1 MAYTYDDFVKAA
13 NQSGLMGQFSQDD
26 LNLAQKYPEF
36 GLSVLSLKKDYNNA
50 ATAEQ
55 RLLANQAAN
64 ELRKSYGNYSGG
76 ADGGSFRLESKLNRR
91 SDDLLDQLG
100 SFGSF
105 SYDEAPAY
113 ENAFAQQQKDLLD
126 RILNREDFSWSKET
140 DPQWSSYKKSY
151 LREGDRA
158 TANALAQASAASG
171 GRPSS
176 YAVNAATQAGD
187 YYATKLND
195 VIPTLYQQAYER
207 YLDEYNMKLKDL
219 NAVNQQE
226 QLDYAKYL
234 DRLGQFN
241 TDRGFAYQNYADD
254 YDRLRSQLAD
264 VQGQDQIDYA
274 RYLDETS
281 RQQTAQD
288 SIRSQVDAIL
298 AAGGS
303 PSANLVS
310 ESGYSSEYVKAL
322 EDAYRKQ
329 EAEKA
334 AKKSGS
340 GGGSTRRSGGTSGGN
355 TTDGN
360 ESGLDYQGL
369 FEAAKKSGNPKS
381 WLAQKAN
388 YQKFGFTSSSGLYSD
403 YETWLENGGVSNSS
417 KTMAQGPFIALLSG
431 FNTSLKNGEGER
443 ILSTLDKTWPMMTS
457 EQKAEMQKLLKQ
469 YGYSYEEG

>member
-50 ATAEQ
+50 TTAEQ

-76 ADGGSFRLESKLNRR
+76 ADGGSSRLESKLNRR

-105 SYDEAPAY
+105 SYGEAPTY
-113 ENAFAQQQKDLLD
+113 ENTFAQQQKDLLD

-176 YAVNAATQAGD
+176 HAVNAATQAGD

-274 RYLDETS
+274 RYLDEAS

-329 EAEKA
+329 GAEKA

-340 GGGSTRRSGGTSGGN
+340 GGGGTMSLTTAKAMAKEGQFTDTVLN
-355 TTDGN
+355 T
-360 ESGLDYQGL
+360 LR
-369 FEAAKKSGNPKS
+369 
-381 WLAQKAN
+381 KA
-388 YQKFGFTSSSGLYSD
+388 GFTDD
-403 YETWLENGGVSNSS
+403 YIAQVYGYTGFGTGRDKLGYDEDEGIFTWNGRRYNS
-417 KTMAQGPFIALLSG
+417 PEALAEDLDRANLTDTEKATISRRLKASG
-431 FNTSLKNGEGER
+431 FNITF
-443 ILSTLDKTWPMMTS
+443 
-457 EQKAEMQKLLKQ
+457 
-469 YGYSYEEG
+469 

>member
-50 ATAEQ
+50 TTAEQ

-76 ADGGSFRLESKLNRR
+76 VDGGSFRLESKLNRR
-91 SDDLLDQLG
+91 SDDLLGQIG

-105 SYDEAPAY
+105 SYDEAPTY
-113 ENAFAQQQKDLLD
+113 ENTFAQQQKDLLD

-158 TANALAQASAASG
+158 TANTLAQASAASG

-176 YAVNAATQAGD
+176 HAVNAATQAGD

-274 RYLDETS
+274 RYLDEVS
-281 RQQTAQD
+281 RRQTAQD

-340 GGGSTRRSGGTSGGN
+340 GGGGTMSLTTAKAMAKEGQFTDTVLN
-355 TTDGN
+355 T
-360 ESGLDYQGL
+360 LR
-369 FEAAKKSGNPKS
+369 
-381 WLAQKAN
+381 KA
-388 YQKFGFTSSSGLYSD
+388 GFTDD
-403 YETWLENGGVSNSS
+403 YIAQVYGYTGFGTGRDKLGYDEDEGIFTWNGRRYNS
-417 KTMAQGPFIALLSG
+417 PEALAEDLDRANLTDAEKATISRRLKASG
-431 FNTSLKNGEGER
+431 FNITF
-443 ILSTLDKTWPMMTS
+443 
-457 EQKAEMQKLLKQ
+457 
-469 YGYSYEEG
+469 

>member
-50 ATAEQ
+50 TTAEQ

-105 SYDEAPAY
+105 SYGEAPTY
-113 ENAFAQQQKDLLD
+113 ENTFAQQQKDLLD

-176 YAVNAATQAGD
+176 HAVNAATQAGD

-219 NAVNQQE
+219 NTVNQQE
-226 QLDYAKYL
+226 RLDYAKYL

-274 RYLDETS
+274 RYLDEAS
-281 RQQTAQD
+281 RRQTAQD

-322 EDAYRKQ
+322 EDAYHKQ

-340 GGGSTRRSGGTSGGN
+340 GGGGTMSLTTAKAMAKEGQFTDTVLN
-355 TTDGN
+355 T
-360 ESGLDYQGL
+360 LR
-369 FEAAKKSGNPKS
+369 
-381 WLAQKAN
+381 KA
-388 YQKFGFTSSSGLYSD
+388 GFTDD
-403 YETWLENGGVSNSS
+403 YIAQVYGYTGFGTGRDKLGYDEDEGIFTWNGRRYNS
-417 KTMAQGPFIALLSG
+417 PEALAEDLDRANLTDAEKATISRRLKASG
-431 FNTSLKNGEGER
+431 FNITF
-443 ILSTLDKTWPMMTS
+443 
-457 EQKAEMQKLLKQ
+457 
-469 YGYSYEEG
+469 

>member
-76 ADGGSFRLESKLNRR
+76 ADGGNFRLESKLNRR
-91 SDDLLDQLG
+91 ADDLLGQIG

-274 RYLDETS
+274 RYLDEAS

-340 GGGSTRRSGGTSGGN
+340 GGGGTMSLTTAKAMAKEGQFTDTVIN
-355 TTDGN
+355 T
-360 ESGLDYQGL
+360 LR
-369 FEAAKKSGNPKS
+369 
-381 WLAQKAN
+381 KA
-388 YQKFGFTSSSGLYSD
+388 GFTDD
-403 YETWLENGGVSNSS
+403 YIAQVYGYTGFGTGRDKLGYDEDEGIFTWNGRRYNS
-417 KTMAQGPFIALLSG
+417 PEALAEDLDRANLTDAEKATISRRLKASG
-431 FNTSLKNGEGER
+431 FNITF
-443 ILSTLDKTWPMMTS
+443 
-457 EQKAEMQKLLKQ
+457 
-469 YGYSYEEG
+469 

>member
-1 MAYTYDDFVKAA
+1 MAYTYDDFVNAA

-50 ATAEQ
+50 TTAEQ

-76 ADGGSFRLESKLNRR
+76 ADGGSFRLESRLNRR
-91 SDDLLDQLG
+91 SDDLLDQMG

-105 SYDEAPAY
+105 SYDEAPTY
-113 ENAFAQQQKDLLD
+113 ENAYAQQQKDLLD
-126 RILNREDFSWSKET
+126 RILDREDFSWSKET

-171 GRPSS
+171 GRASS

-187 YYATKLND
+187 YYASKLND

-234 DRLGQFN
+234 DRLGQYN

-274 RYLDETS
+274 RYLDEVS

-288 SIRSQVDAIL
+288 SIRGQVDAIL

-334 AKKSGS
+334 AKAAKTSDEEADDTGGDLQDVIDRFNSGDQS
-340 GGGSTRRSGGTSGGN
+340 DEVIAALVAGGYTQQMLEAAGYTGGYFKGAAGYNPSYFNAAMRSMSTMLG
-355 TTDGN
+355 
-360 ESGLDYQGL
+360 QGL
-369 FEAAKKSGNPKS
+369 TDQALSGIESFWSKLS
-381 WLAQKAN
+381 DTQKADV
-388 YQKFGFTSSSGLYSD
+388 Q
-403 YETWLENGGVSNSS
+403 
-417 KTMAQGPFIALLSG
+417 ALL
-431 FNTSLKNGEGER
+431 KR
-443 ILSTLDKTWPMMTS
+443 
-457 EQKAEMQKLLKQ
+457 
-469 YGYSYEEG
+469 YGYSYEED

>member
-50 ATAEQ
+50 TTAEQ

-105 SYDEAPAY
+105 SYGEAPTY
-113 ENAFAQQQKDLLD
+113 ENTFAQQQKDLLD

-274 RYLDETS
+274 RYLDEAS

-340 GGGSTRRSGGTSGGN
+340 GGGGTMSLTTAKAMAKEGQFTDTVLN
-355 TTDGN
+355 T
-360 ESGLDYQGL
+360 LR
-369 FEAAKKSGNPKS
+369 
-381 WLAQKAN
+381 KA
-388 YQKFGFTSSSGLYSD
+388 GFTDD
-403 YETWLENGGVSNSS
+403 YIAQVYGYTGFGTGRDKLGYDEDEGIFTWNGRRYNS
-417 KTMAQGPFIALLSG
+417 PEALAEDLNRANLTDAEKATISRRLKASG
-431 FNTSLKNGEGER
+431 FNITF
-443 ILSTLDKTWPMMTS
+443 
-457 EQKAEMQKLLKQ
+457 
-469 YGYSYEEG
+469 

>member
-91 SDDLLDQLG
+91 ADDLLDQIG

-105 SYDEAPAY
+105 SYDEAPTY

-274 RYLDETS
+274 RYLDEAS

-340 GGGSTRRSGGTSGGN
+340 GGGGTMSLTTAKAMAKEGQFTDAVLN
-355 TTDGN
+355 T
-360 ESGLDYQGL
+360 LR
-369 FEAAKKSGNPKS
+369 
-381 WLAQKAN
+381 KA
-388 YQKFGFTSSSGLYSD
+388 GFTDD
-403 YETWLENGGVSNSS
+403 YIAQVYGYTGFGTGRDKLGYDEDEGIFTWNGRRYNS
-417 KTMAQGPFIALLSG
+417 PEALAEDLDRANLTDAEKATISRRLKASG
-431 FNTSLKNGEGER
+431 FNITF
-443 ILSTLDKTWPMMTS
+443 
-457 EQKAEMQKLLKQ
+457 
-469 YGYSYEEG
+469 

>member
-50 ATAEQ
+50 TTAEQ

-105 SYDEAPAY
+105 SYGEAPTY
-113 ENAFAQQQKDLLD
+113 ENTFAQQQKDLLD

-158 TANALAQASAASG
+158 TANALAKASAASG

-274 RYLDETS
+274 RYLDEAS

-340 GGGSTRRSGGTSGGN
+340 GGGGTMSLTTAKAMAKEGRFTDTVLN
-355 TTDGN
+355 T
-360 ESGLDYQGL
+360 LR
-369 FEAAKKSGNPKS
+369 
-381 WLAQKAN
+381 KA
-388 YQKFGFTSSSGLYSD
+388 GFTDD
-403 YETWLENGGVSNSS
+403 YIAQVYGYTGFGTGRDKLGYDEDEGIFTWNGRRYNS
-417 KTMAQGPFIALLSG
+417 PEALAEDLDRANLTDAEKATISRRLKASG
-431 FNTSLKNGEGER
+431 FNITF
-443 ILSTLDKTWPMMTS
+443 
-457 EQKAEMQKLLKQ
+457 
-469 YGYSYEEG
+469 

>member
-50 ATAEQ
+50 TTAEQ

-105 SYDEAPAY
+105 SYGEAPTY
-113 ENAFAQQQKDLLD
+113 ENTFAQQQKDLLD

-176 YAVNAATQAGD
+176 HAVNAATQAGD

-219 NAVNQQE
+219 NTVNQQE

-274 RYLDETS
+274 RYLDEVS

-340 GGGSTRRSGGTSGGN
+340 GGGGTMSLTTAKEMAKEGQFTDTVLN
-355 TTDGN
+355 T
-360 ESGLDYQGL
+360 LR
-369 FEAAKKSGNPKS
+369 
-381 WLAQKAN
+381 KA
-388 YQKFGFTSSSGLYSD
+388 GFTDD
-403 YETWLENGGVSNSS
+403 YIAQVYGYTGFGTGRDKLGYDEDEGIFTWNGRRYNSPEALEEDLNRANLTDAEKATISRRLE
-417 KTMAQGPFIALLSG
+417 ASG
-431 FNTSLKNGEGER
+431 FNVTS
-443 ILSTLDKTWPMMTS
+443 
-457 EQKAEMQKLLKQ
+457 
-469 YGYSYEEG
+469 

>member
-91 SDDLLDQLG
+91 ADDLLGQIG

-105 SYDEAPAY
+105 SYDEAPTY
-113 ENAFAQQQKDLLD
+113 ENTFAQQQKDLLD

-151 LREGDRA
+151 LREGDHA
-158 TANALAQASAASG
+158 TANALAKASAASG

-219 NAVNQQE
+219 NTVNQQE

-274 RYLDETS
+274 RYLDEAS

-340 GGGSTRRSGGTSGGN
+340 GGGGTMSLTTAKAMAKEGQFTDTVLN
-355 TTDGN
+355 T
-360 ESGLDYQGL
+360 LR
-369 FEAAKKSGNPKS
+369 
-381 WLAQKAN
+381 KA
-388 YQKFGFTSSSGLYSD
+388 GFTDDYIAQVYGYTGFGSGRDKLGYD
-403 YETWLENGGVSNSS
+403 EDEGIFTWNGRRYNS
-417 KTMAQGPFIALLSG
+417 PEALAEDLDRANLTDAEKATISRRLKASG
-431 FNTSLKNGEGER
+431 FNITF
-443 ILSTLDKTWPMMTS
+443 
-457 EQKAEMQKLLKQ
+457 
-469 YGYSYEEG
+469 

>member
-91 SDDLLDQLG
+91 SDDLLDQIG

-105 SYDEAPAY
+105 SYGEAPAY

-219 NAVNQQE
+219 NTVNQQE

-274 RYLDETS
+274 RYLDEVS

-340 GGGSTRRSGGTSGGN
+340 GGGGTMSLTTAKAMAKEGQFTDTVLN
-355 TTDGN
+355 T
-360 ESGLDYQGL
+360 LR
-369 FEAAKKSGNPKS
+369 
-381 WLAQKAN
+381 KA
-388 YQKFGFTSSSGLYSD
+388 GFTDD
-403 YETWLENGGVSNSS
+403 YIAQVYGYTGFGTGRDKLGYDEDEGIFTWNGRRYNS
-417 KTMAQGPFIALLSG
+417 PEALAEDLDRANLTDAEKSTISRRLKASG
-431 FNTSLKNGEGER
+431 FNITF
-443 ILSTLDKTWPMMTS
+443 
-457 EQKAEMQKLLKQ
+457 
-469 YGYSYEEG
+469 

>member
-91 SDDLLDQLG
+91 ADDLLGQIG

-105 SYDEAPAY
+105 SYDEAPTY

-176 YAVNAATQAGD
+176 HAVNAATQAGD

-219 NAVNQQE
+219 NTVNQQE

-274 RYLDETS
+274 RYLDEAS

-340 GGGSTRRSGGTSGGN
+340 GGGGTMSLTTAKAMAKEGQFTDTVLN
-355 TTDGN
+355 T
-360 ESGLDYQGL
+360 LR
-369 FEAAKKSGNPKS
+369 
-381 WLAQKAN
+381 KA
-388 YQKFGFTSSSGLYSD
+388 GFTDD
-403 YETWLENGGVSNSS
+403 YIAQVYGYTGFGTGRDKLGYDEDEGIFTWNGRRYNS
-417 KTMAQGPFIALLSG
+417 PEALAEDLDRANLTDAEKATISRRLKASG
-431 FNTSLKNGEGER
+431 FNITF
-443 ILSTLDKTWPMMTS
+443 
-457 EQKAEMQKLLKQ
+457 
-469 YGYSYEEG
+469 

>member
-1 MAYTYDDFVKAA
+1 MAYTYDDFVNAA

-50 ATAEQ
+50 TTAEQ

-91 SDDLLDQLG
+91 ADDLLDQLG

-105 SYDEAPAY
+105 SYDEAPTY

-126 RILNREDFSWSKET
+126 RILNREDFAWSKET

-158 TANALAQASAASG
+158 TANALAKASAASG

-195 VIPTLYQQAYER
+195 MIPTLYQQAYER

-274 RYLDETS
+274 RYLDEVS

-288 SIRSQVDAIL
+288 SIRGQVDAIL

-340 GGGSTRRSGGTSGGN
+340 GGGGTMSLTTAKAMAKEGQFTDAVLN
-355 TTDGN
+355 T
-360 ESGLDYQGL
+360 LR
-369 FEAAKKSGNPKS
+369 
-381 WLAQKAN
+381 KA
-388 YQKFGFTSSSGLYSD
+388 GFTDD
-403 YETWLENGGVSNSS
+403 YIAQVYGYTGFGTGRDKLGYDEDEGIFTWNGRRYNSPEALAEDLDRANL
-417 KTMAQGPFIALLSG
+417 TDAEQTTIARRLKASG
-431 FNTSLKNGEGER
+431 FNITF
-443 ILSTLDKTWPMMTS
+443 
-457 EQKAEMQKLLKQ
+457 
-469 YGYSYEEG
+469 

>member
-1 MAYTYDDFVKAA
+1 MAYTYDDFVNAA

-50 ATAEQ
+50 TTAEQ

-91 SDDLLDQLG
+91 ADDLLDQLG

-105 SYDEAPAY
+105 SYGEAPTY

-126 RILNREDFSWSKET
+126 RILDREDFAWSKET

-158 TANALAQASAASG
+158 TANALAKASAASG

-195 VIPTLYQQAYER
+195 MIPTLYQQAYER

-274 RYLDETS
+274 RYLDEVS

-288 SIRSQVDAIL
+288 SIRGQVDAIL

-340 GGGSTRRSGGTSGGN
+340 GGGGTMSLTTAKAMAKEGQFTDAVLN
-355 TTDGN
+355 T
-360 ESGLDYQGL
+360 LR
-369 FEAAKKSGNPKS
+369 
-381 WLAQKAN
+381 KA
-388 YQKFGFTSSSGLYSD
+388 GFTDD
-403 YETWLENGGVSNSS
+403 YIAQVYGYTGFGTGRDKLGYDEDEGIFTWNGRRYNSPEALAEDLDRANLADAE
-417 KTMAQGPFIALLSG
+417 KATIARRLKASG
-431 FNTSLKNGEGER
+431 FNITF
-443 ILSTLDKTWPMMTS
+443 
-457 EQKAEMQKLLKQ
+457 
-469 YGYSYEEG
+469 

>member
-26 LNLAQKYPEF
+26 LNLAQKHPEF

-50 ATAEQ
+50 TTAEQ

-91 SDDLLDQLG
+91 ADDLLGQIG

-105 SYDEAPAY
+105 SYDEAPTY
-113 ENAFAQQQKDLLD
+113 ENTFAQQQKDLLD

-158 TANALAQASAASG
+158 TANALAKASAASG

-176 YAVNAATQAGD
+176 HAVNAATQAGD

-219 NAVNQQE
+219 NTVNQQE

-274 RYLDETS
+274 RYLDEAS

-340 GGGSTRRSGGTSGGN
+340 GGGGTMSLTTAKAMAKEGQFTDTVLN
-355 TTDGN
+355 T
-360 ESGLDYQGL
+360 LR
-369 FEAAKKSGNPKS
+369 
-381 WLAQKAN
+381 KA
-388 YQKFGFTSSSGLYSD
+388 GFTDD
-403 YETWLENGGVSNSS
+403 YIAQVYGYTGFGTGRDKLGYDEDEGIFTWNGRRYNS
-417 KTMAQGPFIALLSG
+417 PEALAEDLDRANLTDAEKATISRRLKASG
-431 FNTSLKNGEGER
+431 FNITF
-443 ILSTLDKTWPMMTS
+443 
-457 EQKAEMQKLLKQ
+457 
-469 YGYSYEEG
+469 

>member
-50 ATAEQ
+50 TTAEQ

-91 SDDLLDQLG
+91 ADDLLDQIG

-176 YAVNAATQAGD
+176 HAVNAATQAGD

-274 RYLDETS
+274 RYLDEAS

-340 GGGSTRRSGGTSGGN
+340 GGGGTMSLTTAKAMAKEGQFTDAVLN
-355 TTDGN
+355 T
-360 ESGLDYQGL
+360 LR
-369 FEAAKKSGNPKS
+369 
-381 WLAQKAN
+381 KA
-388 YQKFGFTSSSGLYSD
+388 GFTDD
-403 YETWLENGGVSNSS
+403 YIAQVYGYTGFGTGRDKLGYDEDEGIFTWNGRRYNS
-417 KTMAQGPFIALLSG
+417 PEALAEDLDRANLTDAEKATISRRLKASG
-431 FNTSLKNGEGER
+431 FNITF
-443 ILSTLDKTWPMMTS
+443 
-457 EQKAEMQKLLKQ
+457 
-469 YGYSYEEG
+469 

>member
-50 ATAEQ
+50 TTAEQ

-105 SYDEAPAY
+105 SYGEAPTY
-113 ENAFAQQQKDLLD
+113 ENTFAQQQKDLLD

-158 TANALAQASAASG
+158 TANALAKASAASG

-176 YAVNAATQAGD
+176 HAVNAATQAGD

-219 NAVNQQE
+219 NTVNQQE

-274 RYLDETS
+274 RYLDEVS
-281 RQQTAQD
+281 RQKTAQD

-340 GGGSTRRSGGTSGGN
+340 GGGGTMSLTTAKAMAKEGQFTDTVLN
-355 TTDGN
+355 T
-360 ESGLDYQGL
+360 LR
-369 FEAAKKSGNPKS
+369 
-381 WLAQKAN
+381 KA
-388 YQKFGFTSSSGLYSD
+388 GFTDD
-403 YETWLENGGVSNSS
+403 YIAQVYGYTGFGTGRDKLGYDEDEGIFTWNGRRYNS
-417 KTMAQGPFIALLSG
+417 PEALAEDLDRANLTDAEKATISRRLKASG
-431 FNTSLKNGEGER
+431 FNITF
-443 ILSTLDKTWPMMTS
+443 
-457 EQKAEMQKLLKQ
+457 
-469 YGYSYEEG
+469 

>member
-26 LNLAQKYPEF
+26 LNLAQKHPEF

-50 ATAEQ
+50 TTAEQ

-105 SYDEAPAY
+105 SYGEAPTY
-113 ENAFAQQQKDLLD
+113 ENTFAQQQKDLLD
-126 RILNREDFSWSKET
+126 RILNREDFSWSRET

-158 TANALAQASAASG
+158 TANALAKASAASG

-195 VIPTLYQQAYER
+195 VIPTLYKQAYER

-274 RYLDETS
+274 RYLDEAS

-340 GGGSTRRSGGTSGGN
+340 GGGGTMSLTTAKAMAKEGQFTDTVLN
-355 TTDGN
+355 TLRKAGFTDGYIAQVYGYTGFGTGRDKLGYDEDEGIFTWN
-360 ESGLDYQGL
+360 GRRYNSPEALAEDLDRANL
-369 FEAAKKSGNPKS
+369 TDAE
-381 WLAQKAN
+381 KATISRRL
-388 YQKFGFTSSSGLYSD
+388 K
-403 YETWLENGGVSNSS
+403 
-417 KTMAQGPFIALLSG
+417 ASG
-431 FNTSLKNGEGER
+431 FNITF
-443 ILSTLDKTWPMMTS
+443 
-457 EQKAEMQKLLKQ
+457 
-469 YGYSYEEG
+469 

>member
-26 LNLAQKYPEF
+26 LNLAQKHPEF

-50 ATAEQ
+50 TTAEQ

-91 SDDLLDQLG
+91 SDDLLDRLG

-105 SYDEAPAY
+105 SYGEAPTY
-113 ENAFAQQQKDLLD
+113 ENTFAQQQKDLLD
-126 RILNREDFSWSKET
+126 RILNREDFSWSRET

-158 TANALAQASAASG
+158 TANALAKASAASG

-274 RYLDETS
+274 RYLDEAS

-340 GGGSTRRSGGTSGGN
+340 DGGGTMSLTTAKAMAKEGQFTN
-355 TTDGN
+355 TVLNT
-360 ESGLDYQGL
+360 LR
-369 FEAAKKSGNPKS
+369 
-381 WLAQKAN
+381 KA
-388 YQKFGFTSSSGLYSD
+388 GFTDD
-403 YETWLENGGVSNSS
+403 YIAQVYGYTGFGTGRDKLGYDEDEGIFTWNGRRYNS
-417 KTMAQGPFIALLSG
+417 PEALAEDLDRANLTDAEKATISRRLKASG
-431 FNTSLKNGEGER
+431 FNITF
-443 ILSTLDKTWPMMTS
+443 
-457 EQKAEMQKLLKQ
+457 
-469 YGYSYEEG
+469 

>member
-1 MAYTYDDFVKAA
+1 MAYTYDDFVNAA

-50 ATAEQ
+50 TTAEQ

-76 ADGGSFRLESKLNRR
+76 TDGGSFRLESKLNRR
-91 SDDLLDQLG
+91 ADDLLDQMG

-105 SYDEAPAY
+105 SYDEAPTY

-187 YYATKLND
+187 YYAAKLND

-274 RYLDETS
+274 RYLDEVS
-281 RQQTAQD
+281 RQQTAQEAV
-288 SIRSQVDAIL
+288 REQVDAIL

-303 PSANLVS
+303 PSASLVS

-334 AKKSGS
+334 AAKAK
-340 GGGSTRRSGGTSGGN
+340 TGTSGGAS
-355 TTDGN
+355 G
-360 ESGLDYQGL
+360 GLDYDGL
-369 FEAAKKSGNPKS
+369 FRAAQASGNPKS

-388 YQKFGFTSSSGLYSD
+388 YQKYGFTSSSGLYSD
-403 YETWLENGGVSNSS
+403 YEDWLDGQDEEESWRTAPTALTGVTDLGYDEDEGIFTWNGRRYNSPES
-417 KTMAQGPFIALLSG
+417 LAEALNAAQLSAAEEAEVKRKLSMYG
-431 FNTSLKNGEGER
+431 FE
-443 ILSTLDKTWPMMTS
+443 
-457 EQKAEMQKLLKQ
+457 A
-469 YGYSYEEG
+469 

>member
-50 ATAEQ
+50 TTAEQ

-105 SYDEAPAY
+105 SYGEAPTY
-113 ENAFAQQQKDLLD
+113 ENTFAQQQKDLLD

-158 TANALAQASAASG
+158 TANALAKASAASG

-176 YAVNAATQAGD
+176 HAVNAATQAGD

-219 NAVNQQE
+219 NTVNQQE

-274 RYLDETS
+274 RYLDEVS
-281 RQQTAQD
+281 RQQTAQN

-340 GGGSTRRSGGTSGGN
+340 GGGGTMSLTTAKAMAKAGQFNDTVLN
-355 TTDGN
+355 T
-360 ESGLDYQGL
+360 LR
-369 FEAAKKSGNPKS
+369 
-381 WLAQKAN
+381 KA
-388 YQKFGFTSSSGLYSD
+388 GFTDDYIAQVYGYTGLGTGRDKLGYD
-403 YETWLENGGVSNSS
+403 EDEGIFTWNGRRYNSPEALAEDLDRANLTDAEKATISRRLE
-417 KTMAQGPFIALLSG
+417 ASG
-431 FNTSLKNGEGER
+431 FNITF
-443 ILSTLDKTWPMMTS
+443 
-457 EQKAEMQKLLKQ
+457 
-469 YGYSYEEG
+469 

>member
-91 SDDLLDQLG
+91 ADDLLGQIG

-105 SYDEAPAY
+105 SYDEAPTY

-176 YAVNAATQAGD
+176 HAVNAATQAGD

-219 NAVNQQE
+219 NTVNQQE

-274 RYLDETS
+274 RYLDEAS

-340 GGGSTRRSGGTSGGN
+340 GGGGTMSLTTAKAMAKEGQFTDTVLN
-355 TTDGN
+355 T
-360 ESGLDYQGL
+360 LR
-369 FEAAKKSGNPKS
+369 
-381 WLAQKAN
+381 KA
-388 YQKFGFTSSSGLYSD
+388 GFTDDYIAQVYGYTGFGSGRDKLGYD
-403 YETWLENGGVSNSS
+403 EDEGIFTWNGRRYNS
-417 KTMAQGPFIALLSG
+417 PEALAEDLDRANLTDAEKATISRRLKASG
-431 FNTSLKNGEGER
+431 FNITF
-443 ILSTLDKTWPMMTS
+443 
-457 EQKAEMQKLLKQ
+457 
-469 YGYSYEEG
+469 

>member
-105 SYDEAPAY
+105 SYDEAPTY

-126 RILNREDFSWSKET
+126 RILNREGFSWSKET

-219 NAVNQQE
+219 NTVNQQE

-274 RYLDETS
+274 RYLDEVS

-340 GGGSTRRSGGTSGGN
+340 GGGGTMSLTTAKAMAKEGQFTDTVLN
-355 TTDGN
+355 T
-360 ESGLDYQGL
+360 LR
-369 FEAAKKSGNPKS
+369 
-381 WLAQKAN
+381 KA
-388 YQKFGFTSSSGLYSD
+388 GFTDD
-403 YETWLENGGVSNSS
+403 YIAQVYGYTGFGTGRDKLGYDEDEGIFTWNGRRYNS
-417 KTMAQGPFIALLSG
+417 PEALAEDLDRANLTDAEKATISRRLKASG
-431 FNTSLKNGEGER
+431 FNITF
-443 ILSTLDKTWPMMTS
+443 
-457 EQKAEMQKLLKQ
+457 
-469 YGYSYEEG
+469 

>member
-36 GLSVLSLKKDYNNA
+36 GLSLLSLKKDYNNA

-91 SDDLLDQLG
+91 ADDLLGQIG

-105 SYDEAPAY
+105 SYDEAPTY

-274 RYLDETS
+274 RYLDEAS

-340 GGGSTRRSGGTSGGN
+340 GGGGTMSLTTAKAMAKEGQFTDAVLN
-355 TTDGN
+355 T
-360 ESGLDYQGL
+360 LR
-369 FEAAKKSGNPKS
+369 
-381 WLAQKAN
+381 KA
-388 YQKFGFTSSSGLYSD
+388 GFTDD
-403 YETWLENGGVSNSS
+403 YIAQVYGYTGFGTGRDKLGYDEDEGIFTWNGRRYNS
-417 KTMAQGPFIALLSG
+417 PEALAEDLDRANLTDAEKATISRRLKASG
-431 FNTSLKNGEGER
+431 FNITF
-443 ILSTLDKTWPMMTS
+443 
-457 EQKAEMQKLLKQ
+457 
-469 YGYSYEEG
+469 

>member
-50 ATAEQ
+50 TTAEQ

-105 SYDEAPAY
+105 SYGEAPTY
-113 ENAFAQQQKDLLD
+113 ENTFAQQQKDLLD

-158 TANALAQASAASG
+158 TANALAKASAASG

-195 VIPTLYQQAYER
+195 VIPTLYQQAYDR

-274 RYLDETS
+274 RYLDEAS

-340 GGGSTRRSGGTSGGN
+340 GGGGTMSLTTAKAMAKEGQFTDTVLN
-355 TTDGN
+355 T
-360 ESGLDYQGL
+360 LR
-369 FEAAKKSGNPKS
+369 
-381 WLAQKAN
+381 KA
-388 YQKFGFTSSSGLYSD
+388 GFTDD
-403 YETWLENGGVSNSS
+403 YIAQVYGYTGFGTGRDKLGYDEDEGIFTWNGRRYNS
-417 KTMAQGPFIALLSG
+417 PEALAEDLDRANLTDAEKATISRRLKASG
-431 FNTSLKNGEGER
+431 FNITF
-443 ILSTLDKTWPMMTS
+443 
-457 EQKAEMQKLLKQ
+457 
-469 YGYSYEEG
+469 

>member
-26 LNLAQKYPEF
+26 LNLAQKHPEF

-50 ATAEQ
+50 TTAEQ

-91 SDDLLDQLG
+91 SDDLLDRLG

-105 SYDEAPAY
+105 SYGEAPTY
-113 ENAFAQQQKDLLD
+113 ENTFAQQQKDLLD
-126 RILNREDFSWSKET
+126 RILNREDFSWSRET

-158 TANALAQASAASG
+158 TANALAKASAASG

-274 RYLDETS
+274 RYLDEAS

-340 GGGSTRRSGGTSGGN
+340 DGGGTMSLTTAKAMAKEGQFTDTVLN
-355 TTDGN
+355 T
-360 ESGLDYQGL
+360 LR
-369 FEAAKKSGNPKS
+369 
-381 WLAQKAN
+381 KA
-388 YQKFGFTSSSGLYSD
+388 GFTDD
-403 YETWLENGGVSNSS
+403 YIAQVYGYTGFGTGRDKLGYDEDEGIFTWNGRRYNS
-417 KTMAQGPFIALLSG
+417 PEALAEDLDRANLTDAEKATISRRLKASG
-431 FNTSLKNGEGER
+431 FNITF
-443 ILSTLDKTWPMMTS
+443 
-457 EQKAEMQKLLKQ
+457 
-469 YGYSYEEG
+469 

>member
-91 SDDLLDQLG
+91 ADDLLGQIG

-105 SYDEAPAY
+105 SYDEAPTY

-176 YAVNAATQAGD
+176 HAVNAATQAGD

-219 NAVNQQE
+219 NTVNQQE

-274 RYLDETS
+274 RYLDEVS

-340 GGGSTRRSGGTSGGN
+340 GGGGTMSLTTAKAMAKEGQFTDTVLN
-355 TTDGN
+355 T
-360 ESGLDYQGL
+360 LR
-369 FEAAKKSGNPKS
+369 
-381 WLAQKAN
+381 KA
-388 YQKFGFTSSSGLYSD
+388 GFTDD
-403 YETWLENGGVSNSS
+403 YIAQVYGYTGFGTGRDKLGYDEDEGIFTWNGRRYNS
-417 KTMAQGPFIALLSG
+417 PEALAEDLDRANLTDAEKATISRRLKASG
-431 FNTSLKNGEGER
+431 FNITF
-443 ILSTLDKTWPMMTS
+443 
-457 EQKAEMQKLLKQ
+457 
-469 YGYSYEEG
+469 

>member
-50 ATAEQ
+50 TTAEQ

-105 SYDEAPAY
+105 SYGEAPTY
-113 ENAFAQQQKDLLD
+113 ENTFAQQQKDLLD

-158 TANALAQASAASG
+158 TANALAKASAASG

-219 NAVNQQE
+219 NTVNQQE

-274 RYLDETS
+274 RYLDEVS

-340 GGGSTRRSGGTSGGN
+340 GGGGTMSLTTAKAMAKEGQFTDTVLN
-355 TTDGN
+355 T
-360 ESGLDYQGL
+360 LR
-369 FEAAKKSGNPKS
+369 
-381 WLAQKAN
+381 KA
-388 YQKFGFTSSSGLYSD
+388 GFTDD
-403 YETWLENGGVSNSS
+403 YIAQVFGYTGFGTGRDKLGYDEDEGIFTWNGRRYNS
-417 KTMAQGPFIALLSG
+417 PEALAEDLDRANLTDAEKATISRRLKASG
-431 FNTSLKNGEGER
+431 FNITF
-443 ILSTLDKTWPMMTS
+443 
-457 EQKAEMQKLLKQ
+457 
-469 YGYSYEEG
+469 

>member
-1 MAYTYDDFVKAA
+1 MAYTYDDFVNAA

-50 ATAEQ
+50 TTAEQ

-105 SYDEAPAY
+105 SYDEAPTY
-113 ENAFAQQQKDLLD
+113 ENTFAQQQKDLLD

-274 RYLDETS
+274 RYLDEVS

-288 SIRSQVDAIL
+288 SIRGQVDAIL

-340 GGGSTRRSGGTSGGN
+340 GGGGTMSLTTAKAMAKEGQFTDTVLN
-355 TTDGN
+355 T
-360 ESGLDYQGL
+360 LR
-369 FEAAKKSGNPKS
+369 
-381 WLAQKAN
+381 KA
-388 YQKFGFTSSSGLYSD
+388 GFTDD
-403 YETWLENGGVSNSS
+403 YIAQVYGYTGFGTGRDKLGYDEDEGIFTWNGRRYNS
-417 KTMAQGPFIALLSG
+417 PEALAEDLDRANLTDAEKATISRRLKASG
-431 FNTSLKNGEGER
+431 FNITF
-443 ILSTLDKTWPMMTS
+443 
-457 EQKAEMQKLLKQ
+457 
-469 YGYSYEEG
+469 

>member
-50 ATAEQ
+50 TTAEQ

-91 SDDLLDQLG
+91 SDDLLDQLD

-105 SYDEAPAY
+105 SYGEAPTY
-113 ENAFAQQQKDLLD
+113 ENTFAQQQKDLLD

-158 TANALAQASAASG
+158 TANALAKASAASG

-274 RYLDETS
+274 RYLDEAS

-340 GGGSTRRSGGTSGGN
+340 GGGGTMSLTTAKAMAKEGQFTDTVLN
-355 TTDGN
+355 T
-360 ESGLDYQGL
+360 LR
-369 FEAAKKSGNPKS
+369 
-381 WLAQKAN
+381 KA
-388 YQKFGFTSSSGLYSD
+388 GFTDD
-403 YETWLENGGVSNSS
+403 YIAQVYGYTGFGTGRDKLGYDEDEGIFTWNGRRYNS
-417 KTMAQGPFIALLSG
+417 PEALAEDLDRANLTDAEKATISRRLKASG
-431 FNTSLKNGEGER
+431 FNITF
-443 ILSTLDKTWPMMTS
+443 
-457 EQKAEMQKLLKQ
+457 
-469 YGYSYEEG
+469 

>member
-50 ATAEQ
+50 TTAEQ

-105 SYDEAPAY
+105 SYDEAPTY

-158 TANALAQASAASG
+158 TANALAQASAAIG

-195 VIPTLYQQAYER
+195 MIPTLYQQAYER

-274 RYLDETS
+274 RYLDEVS

-288 SIRSQVDAIL
+288 SIRGQVDAIL

-334 AKKSGS
+334 AKKSS
-340 GGGSTRRSGGTSGGN
+340 GGGGTMSLTTAKAMAKEGQFTDAVLN
-355 TTDGN
+355 T
-360 ESGLDYQGL
+360 LR
-369 FEAAKKSGNPKS
+369 
-381 WLAQKAN
+381 KA
-388 YQKFGFTSSSGLYSD
+388 GFTDD
-403 YETWLENGGVSNSS
+403 YIAQVYGYTGFGTGRDKLGYDEDEGIFTWNGRRYNS
-417 KTMAQGPFIALLSG
+417 PEALAEDLDRANLTDAEKATISRRLKASG
-431 FNTSLKNGEGER
+431 FNITF
-443 ILSTLDKTWPMMTS
+443 
-457 EQKAEMQKLLKQ
+457 
-469 YGYSYEEG
+469 

>member
-50 ATAEQ
+50 TTAEQ

-105 SYDEAPAY
+105 SYGEAPTY
-113 ENAFAQQQKDLLD
+113 ENTFAQQQKDLLD

-176 YAVNAATQAGD
+176 YAANAATQAGD

-219 NAVNQQE
+219 NTVNQQE

-274 RYLDETS
+274 RYLDEAS
-281 RQQTAQD
+281 RRQTAQD

-340 GGGSTRRSGGTSGGN
+340 GGGGTMSLTTAKAMAKEGQFTDTVLN
-355 TTDGN
+355 T
-360 ESGLDYQGL
+360 LR
-369 FEAAKKSGNPKS
+369 
-381 WLAQKAN
+381 KA
-388 YQKFGFTSSSGLYSD
+388 GFTDD
-403 YETWLENGGVSNSS
+403 YIAQVYGYTGFGTGRDKLGYDEDEGIFTWNGRRYNSPEALAEDLDRANLTDAEKATIS
-417 KTMAQGPFIALLSG
+417 WRLKTSG
-431 FNTSLKNGEGER
+431 FNITF
-443 ILSTLDKTWPMMTS
+443 
-457 EQKAEMQKLLKQ
+457 
-469 YGYSYEEG
+469 

>member
-91 SDDLLDQLG
+91 ADDLLDQIG

-105 SYDEAPAY
+105 SYDEAPTY

-219 NAVNQQE
+219 NTVNQQE

-274 RYLDETS
+274 RYLDEAS
-281 RQQTAQD
+281 RRQTAQD

-340 GGGSTRRSGGTSGGN
+340 GGGGTMSLTTAKAMAKEGQFTDTVLN
-355 TTDGN
+355 T
-360 ESGLDYQGL
+360 LR
-369 FEAAKKSGNPKS
+369 
-381 WLAQKAN
+381 KA
-388 YQKFGFTSSSGLYSD
+388 GFTDD
-403 YETWLENGGVSNSS
+403 YIAQVYGYTGFGTGRDKLGYDEDEGIFTWNGRRYNS
-417 KTMAQGPFIALLSG
+417 PEALVEDLDRANLTDAEKATISRRLKASG
-431 FNTSLKNGEGER
+431 FNITF
-443 ILSTLDKTWPMMTS
+443 
-457 EQKAEMQKLLKQ
+457 
-469 YGYSYEEG
+469 

>member
-50 ATAEQ
+50 TTAEQ

-91 SDDLLDQLG
+91 ADDLLGQIG

-105 SYDEAPAY
+105 SYDEAPTY

-158 TANALAQASAASG
+158 TANALAKASAASG

-274 RYLDETS
+274 RYLDEAS

-340 GGGSTRRSGGTSGGN
+340 GGGGTMSLTTAKAMAKEGQFTDTVLN
-355 TTDGN
+355 T
-360 ESGLDYQGL
+360 LR
-369 FEAAKKSGNPKS
+369 
-381 WLAQKAN
+381 KA
-388 YQKFGFTSSSGLYSD
+388 GFTDDYIAQVYGYTGFGSGRDKLGYD
-403 YETWLENGGVSNSS
+403 EDEGIFTWNGRRYNS
-417 KTMAQGPFIALLSG
+417 PEALAEDLDRANLTDAEKATISRRLKASG
-431 FNTSLKNGEGER
+431 FNITF
-443 ILSTLDKTWPMMTS
+443 
-457 EQKAEMQKLLKQ
+457 
-469 YGYSYEEG
+469 

>member
-1 MAYTYDDFVKAA
+1 MAYTYDDFVNAA

-50 ATAEQ
+50 TTAEQ

-91 SDDLLDQLG
+91 ADDLLDQLG
-100 SFGSF
+100 GFGSF
-105 SYDEAPAY
+105 SYDEAPTY

-195 VIPTLYQQAYER
+195 MIPTLYQQAYER

-234 DRLGQFN
+234 DSLGQFN

-274 RYLDETS
+274 RYLDEVS

-334 AKKSGS
+334 AKKSS
-340 GGGSTRRSGGTSGGN
+340 GGGGTMSLTTAKAMAKEGQFTDTVLN
-355 TTDGN
+355 T
-360 ESGLDYQGL
+360 LR
-369 FEAAKKSGNPKS
+369 
-381 WLAQKAN
+381 KA
-388 YQKFGFTSSSGLYSD
+388 GFTDD
-403 YETWLENGGVSNSS
+403 YIAQVYDYTGFGTGRDKLGYDEDEGIFTWNGRRYNS
-417 KTMAQGPFIALLSG
+417 PEALAEDLDRANLTDAEKATISRRLKASG
-431 FNTSLKNGEGER
+431 FNITF
-443 ILSTLDKTWPMMTS
+443 
-457 EQKAEMQKLLKQ
+457 
-469 YGYSYEEG
+469 

>member
-50 ATAEQ
+50 TTAEQ

-91 SDDLLDQLG
+91 SDDLLDKLG

-105 SYDEAPAY
+105 SYGEAPTY

-219 NAVNQQE
+219 NTVNQQE

-274 RYLDETS
+274 RYLDEVS

-298 AAGGS
+298 TAGGS

-340 GGGSTRRSGGTSGGN
+340 GGGGTMSLTTAKAMAKEGQFTDTVLN
-355 TTDGN
+355 T
-360 ESGLDYQGL
+360 LR
-369 FEAAKKSGNPKS
+369 
-381 WLAQKAN
+381 KA
-388 YQKFGFTSSSGLYSD
+388 GFTDD
-403 YETWLENGGVSNSS
+403 YIAQVYGYTGFGTGRDKLGYDEDEGIFTWNGRRYNS
-417 KTMAQGPFIALLSG
+417 PEALAEDLDRANLTDAEKATISRRLKASG
-431 FNTSLKNGEGER
+431 FNITF
-443 ILSTLDKTWPMMTS
+443 
-457 EQKAEMQKLLKQ
+457 
-469 YGYSYEEG
+469 

>member
-26 LNLAQKYPEF
+26 LNLAQKHPEF

-50 ATAEQ
+50 TTAEQ

-76 ADGGSFRLESKLNRR
+76 ADGGSFRLESKLNRQA
-91 SDDLLDQLG
+91 DNLLDQLG

-105 SYDEAPAY
+105 SYGEAPTY
-113 ENAFAQQQKDLLD
+113 ENTFAQQQKDLLD
-126 RILNREDFSWSKET
+126 RILNREDFSWSRET

-158 TANALAQASAASG
+158 TANALAKASAASG

-207 YLDEYNMKLKDL
+207 YLDEYNMKLKNL

-274 RYLDETS
+274 RYLDEAS

-340 GGGSTRRSGGTSGGN
+340 GGGGTMSLTTAKAMAKEGQFTDTVLN
-355 TTDGN
+355 T
-360 ESGLDYQGL
+360 LR
-369 FEAAKKSGNPKS
+369 
-381 WLAQKAN
+381 KA
-388 YQKFGFTSSSGLYSD
+388 GFTDD
-403 YETWLENGGVSNSS
+403 YIAQVYGYTGFGTGRDKLGYDEDEGIFTWNGRRYNS
-417 KTMAQGPFIALLSG
+417 PEALAEDLDRANLTDAEKATISRRLKASG
-431 FNTSLKNGEGER
+431 FNITF
-443 ILSTLDKTWPMMTS
+443 
-457 EQKAEMQKLLKQ
+457 
-469 YGYSYEEG
+469 

>member
-1 MAYTYDDFVKAA
+1 MAYTYDDFVNAA

-50 ATAEQ
+50 TTAEQ

-91 SDDLLDQLG
+91 ADDLLDQLG

-105 SYDEAPAY
+105 SYDEAPTY

-126 RILNREDFSWSKET
+126 RILNREDFAWSKET

-158 TANALAQASAASG
+158 TANALAKASAASG

-195 VIPTLYQQAYER
+195 MIPTLYQQAYER

-274 RYLDETS
+274 RYLDEVS

-288 SIRSQVDAIL
+288 SIRGQVDAIL

-340 GGGSTRRSGGTSGGN
+340 GGGGTMSLTTAKAMAKEGQFTDAVLN
-355 TTDGN
+355 T
-360 ESGLDYQGL
+360 LR
-369 FEAAKKSGNPKS
+369 
-381 WLAQKAN
+381 KA
-388 YQKFGFTSSSGLYSD
+388 GFTDD
-403 YETWLENGGVSNSS
+403 YIAQVYGYTGFGTGRDKLGYDEDEGIFTWNGRRYNSPEALTEDLDRANLTDAE
-417 KTMAQGPFIALLSG
+417 KATIARRLKASG
-431 FNTSLKNGEGER
+431 FNITF
-443 ILSTLDKTWPMMTS
+443 
-457 EQKAEMQKLLKQ
+457 
-469 YGYSYEEG
+469 

>member
-91 SDDLLDQLG
+91 ADDLLGQIG

-105 SYDEAPAY
+105 SYDEAPTY

-219 NAVNQQE
+219 NTVNQQE

-274 RYLDETS
+274 RYLDEVS

-340 GGGSTRRSGGTSGGN
+340 GGGGTMSLTTAKAMAKEGQFTDAVLN
-355 TTDGN
+355 T
-360 ESGLDYQGL
+360 LR
-369 FEAAKKSGNPKS
+369 
-381 WLAQKAN
+381 KA
-388 YQKFGFTSSSGLYSD
+388 GFTDD
-403 YETWLENGGVSNSS
+403 YIAQVYGYTGFGTGRDKLGYDEDEGIFTWNGRRYNSPEALAEDLDRANLTDAE
-417 KTMAQGPFIALLSG
+417 KATIARRLKASG
-431 FNTSLKNGEGER
+431 FNITF
-443 ILSTLDKTWPMMTS
+443 
-457 EQKAEMQKLLKQ
+457 
-469 YGYSYEEG
+469 

>member
-1 MAYTYDDFVKAA
+1 MAYTYDDFVNAA

-50 ATAEQ
+50 TTAEQ

-91 SDDLLDQLG
+91 ADDLLDRLG

-105 SYDEAPAY
+105 SYDEAPTY

-126 RILNREDFSWSKET
+126 RILNREDFAWSKET

-195 VIPTLYQQAYER
+195 MIPTLYQQAYER

-219 NAVNQQE
+219 NTVNQQE

-264 VQGQDQIDYA
+264 VQGQDQIDYT
-274 RYLDETS
+274 RYLDEAS
-281 RQQTAQD
+281 RRQTAQD
-288 SIRSQVDAIL
+288 SIRGQVDAIL

-340 GGGSTRRSGGTSGGN
+340 GGGGTMSLTTAKAMAKEGQFTDAVLN
-355 TTDGN
+355 T
-360 ESGLDYQGL
+360 LR
-369 FEAAKKSGNPKS
+369 
-381 WLAQKAN
+381 KA
-388 YQKFGFTSSSGLYSD
+388 GFTDD
-403 YETWLENGGVSNSS
+403 YIAQVYGYTGFGTGRDKLGYDEDEGIFTWNGRRYNSPEALAEDLDRANLTDAE
-417 KTMAQGPFIALLSG
+417 KATIARRLKASG
-431 FNTSLKNGEGER
+431 FNITF
-443 ILSTLDKTWPMMTS
+443 
-457 EQKAEMQKLLKQ
+457 
-469 YGYSYEEG
+469 